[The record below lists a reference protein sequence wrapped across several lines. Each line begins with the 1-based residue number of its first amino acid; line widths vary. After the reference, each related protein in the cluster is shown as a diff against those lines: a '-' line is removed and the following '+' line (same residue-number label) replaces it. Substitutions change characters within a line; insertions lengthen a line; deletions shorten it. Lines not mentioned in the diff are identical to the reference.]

1 MIILWFDS
9 MDTSMLVRIALI
21 LVAIFV
27 LFALVSYYNSK
38 KVMAQERFT
47 NATTSPVSAEPVQ
60 AGPAPA
66 ATAAGAAG
74 AAGAA
79 CYPRDR
85 LTATDLLPKNAANT
99 AWAQVNPAGQGD
111 VKDQNF
117 LTAGYHVGVDTQGQS
132 LRNANLQIRAEPPN
146 PQVVVSPWN
155 QATITPDTNQKP
167 LM

>member
-1 MIILWFDS
+1 
-9 MDTSMLVRIALI
+9 MDTVLVRIALI

-38 KVMAQERFT
+38 KALAHERFT
-47 NATTSPVSAEPVQ
+47 DAMTSPASAPPVT
-60 AGPAPA
+60 AGPAAAPA
-66 ATAAGAAG
+66 PGPQPAGS
-74 AAGAA
+74 AA
-79 CYPRDR
+79 CHPRDR
-85 LTATDLLPKNAANT
+85 LTASDLLPKNAANT

-117 LTAGYHVGVDTQGQS
+117 LTAGFHVGVDTQGQS